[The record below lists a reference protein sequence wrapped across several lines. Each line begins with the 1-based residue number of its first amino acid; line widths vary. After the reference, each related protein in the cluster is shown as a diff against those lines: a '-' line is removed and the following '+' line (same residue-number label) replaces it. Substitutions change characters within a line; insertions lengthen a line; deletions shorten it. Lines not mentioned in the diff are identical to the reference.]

1 MFLSGRMWQYKNVW
15 KDPKAVL
22 GENVQHKTPI
32 SEKKINE
39 YIKSMNSASILSK
52 LSPNQEEK
60 NQS

>member
-32 SEKKINE
+32 SEKKI
-39 YIKSMNSASILSK
+39 S
-52 LSPNQEEK
+52 NQ
-60 NQS
+60 